1 MNSIAIVEAALFL
14 ESDPITVKELSRK
27 VDLTTE
33 QIDLALT
40 ALKDKYSLE
49 ESGLSI
55 YEMDNTL
62 LLTPSKMCWEKLKGV
77 YGKKYD
83 EKLSKA
89 ALETLSIIA
98 YSQPMT
104 KAEIDILRGVSA
116 DGMVRLLLKRK
127 LIKVVGKKDIP
138 GKPPLL
144 GTTKKFLELFKLKSI
159 SDLPKLNEEDKEKF
173 ELNA

>member
-1 MNSIAIVEAALFL
+1 MNSVGLVEAALFL
-14 ESDPITVKELSRK
+14 ESDPVTIDDISKKTDLSVEEVENAVR
-27 VDLTTE
+27 L
-33 QIDLALT
+33 
-40 ALKDKYSLE
+40 LKSRYESSD
-49 ESGLSI
+49 SGLSI
-55 YEMDNTL
+55 YEVDNTL
-62 LLTPSKMCWEKLKGV
+62 LLTPSRDCWDILKGV

-116 DGMVRLLLKRK
+116 DGMVRLLLKKK

-138 GKPPLL
+138 GKPPLF
-144 GTTKKFLELFKLKSI
+144 GTTKEFLDLFKLKSI
-159 SDLPKLNEEDKEKF
+159 SDLPKLKEEDKEKF